1 VGTAE
6 RLLGFAVTL
15 SRCLFGRSSC
25 PGRLQTASDAT
36 FDVEWPRVY
45 WRSLCLVFQ
54 PAPVP
59 TVPANH
65 GHRACSRKGASSSL
79 RPAWDATRCEA
90 ITRKL
95 PAVTSGSV
103 I

>member
-15 SRCLFGRSSC
+15 SRCLFGRSSR
-25 PGRLQTASDAT
+25 PGGLRIAADAT

-65 GHRACSRKGASSSL
+65 GHRACSRKDAWSSL

-90 ITRKL
+90 MTRKL
-95 PAVTSGSV
+95 PAVISDSG